1 LLLLHITPRPDAIA
15 RDADRLRTIILKRLD
30 GAERMKAKALELSNM
45 RDSFPHDEGAR
56 AWEACA
62 REILE
67 TLDG

>member
-30 GAERMKAKALELSNM
+30 GAERARGIAEDLW
-45 RDSFPHDEGAR
+45 AR
-56 AWEACA
+56 ARDDLA

-67 TLDG
+67 ALDA